1 MNEIIVIDKR
11 VGIERDKT
19 RVAAYCRVS
28 TDQPGQEESFDTQ
41 VQYYQKMIS
50 QNPRW
55 EFAGVYADKGVSGT
69 SAEHRPEFMRLM
81 EDAFAGH
88 IDIIFTKSIS
98 RFARNVVDC
107 QTYTRKLKELGVE
120 VRFEREQISNM
131 DPTADF
137 IFSILSAIAQ
147 EESHSLSENMRWRYK
162 QNFMKGIYR
171 LGNNRILGYDMDED
185 GKLIPNLGAWIV
197 SHVKD
202 HQCNAGFAFDGDAD
216 RCLAVD
222 EHGNIVDGDRIL
234 YICSRHMK
242 ETGALG
248 NSKVV
253 TTIMSNLGLYQALDA
268 IGIDYEKTAVG
279 DRFVYENMKANGHLI
294 GGEQSGHIIFGKLAN
309 TGDGLLTAIKIMEVM
324 LDKKAALS
332 ELAKPMKIFP
342 QVLRNIHVTDK
353 DLAMNHPEVQAICK
367 QVSNQL
373 SSNGRVLLRKSGTE
387 PVLRVLIEAPAE
399 EICVES
405 AECIIAAITK
415 AGLIA

>member
-185 GKLIPNLGAWIV
+185 GKLIPNLDAWIV
-197 SHVKD
+197 SHVFNGYSQGK
-202 HQCNAGFAFDGDAD
+202 
-216 RCLAVD
+216 
-222 EHGNIVDGDRIL
+222 
-234 YICSRHMK
+234 
-242 ETGALG
+242 
-248 NSKVV
+248 
-253 TTIMSNLGLYQALDA
+253 GL
-268 IGIDYEKTAVG
+268 T
-279 DRFVYENMKANGHLI
+279 
-294 GGEQSGHIIFGKLAN
+294 
-309 TGDGLLTAIKIMEVM
+309 
-324 LDKKAALS
+324 
-332 ELAKPMKIFP
+332 ELAKELNTLGVKTNKSGKQFTSNRIFQMLQNERYVGDTLLQKKPPKDYLTKTPQIGIPYKSYYIKNSHQGIVSREVWDRVQSRLADQKKLWDNKIYICGDHVHFLYGILYCGRCGALYTRRTVTTRKNTYYKAWNCRER
-342 QVLRNIHVTDK
+342 QKGKNGNGCKNSSAREEVILQKIAEALGTETFCKDAFDEHVDKVIVTDG
-353 DLAMNHPEVQAICK
+353 DV
-367 QVSNQL
+367 
-373 SSNGRVLLRKSGTE
+373 RVIPK
-387 PVLRVLIEAPAE
+387 
-399 EICVES
+399 
-405 AECIIAAITK
+405 K
-415 AGLIA
+415 H